1 MKLIARKISKK
12 INNKII
18 FEDISFE
25 IEKGILLIK
34 GKNGSGKTTLL
45 KILAQFEKQ
54 TSGEIIYDDIKKF
67 EISYLGHK
75 LGIYLELKVEENLR
89 LFPVNEQFLKIFE
102 IEKFLNY
109 KTKNLSRGNLQKLAI
124 IRALSKPGKLYLLDE
139 PTVSLDE
146 FSKEKFFSLIER
158 LSKEKIIVITSHEFI
173 PFHHQLLSLDQ

>member
-67 EISYLGHK
+67 
-75 LGIYLELKVEENLR
+75 
-89 LFPVNEQFLKIFE
+89 
-102 IEKFLNY
+102 
-109 KTKNLSRGNLQKLAI
+109 
-124 IRALSKPGKLYLLDE
+124 
-139 PTVSLDE
+139 
-146 FSKEKFFSLIER
+146 
-158 LSKEKIIVITSHEFI
+158 
-173 PFHHQLLSLDQ
+173 